1 MANIFEQK
9 TTLRGVLNERML
21 TESILREGM
30 EEEVIEAA
38 KHNADDHGF
47 WSDGMSAEELL
58 SKLFN

>member
-9 TTLRGVLNERML
+9 TTLKGVLNERML

-30 EEEVIEAA
+30 EEVIEAA
-38 KHNADDHGF
+38 KHNADDHAF